1 MSKLQDHERVRSSGE
16 ESLEQESEYSD
27 SASKQ
32 LENSSRS
39 LSRSS
44 IRSVSNSK
52 TDFNEVERSPYLV
65 KRLLESEEKNLFS
78 HVKFNLVKK
87 RVESLNKDKPK
98 ILDVGCGLQVA
109 KRYLGDLGL
118 SFDYVGVDYESKF
131 SPDFVVDLNYA
142 LDLTATLPWEP
153 DVVLVLDVLEHLH
166 EDKAKLDNVVA
177 NLAASLPSHCT
188 AIITL
193 PQMYRLDRF
202 KPRHLHY
209 PEHKIRLTQREWR
222 DILSNHFDVTHTQG
236 VGYLSVIPYL
246 VMASRRYKPDNRLG
260 RLFNYLR
267 GNLFEFGP
275 LKPVDLMLSNT
286 LGKIGP
292 LKHVSNDILFVAN
305 PKR

>member
-1 MSKLQDHERVRSSGE
+1 MLKKQDHDLATSNRE
-16 ESLEQESEYSD
+16 ESLKEEPEYSEPD
-27 SASKQ
+27 SKQ
-32 LENSSRS
+32 FQNSSRS

-44 IRSVSNSK
+44 GNAK
-52 TDFNEVERSPYLV
+52 TDFTEAERSPYLV
-65 KRLLESEEKNLFS
+65 KRLLEIEEKNLFS
-78 HVKFNLVKK
+78 HVKFNLVKS
-87 RVESLNKDKPK
+87 RIELLNKKEPK

-109 KRYLGDLGL
+109 RRYLNNLGL
-118 SFDYVGVDYESKF
+118 SFDYIGVDYESKF
-131 SPDFVVDLNYA
+131 SPDRVVDLNHA

-153 DVVLVLDVLEHLH
+153 DVVLALDVLEHLH
-166 EDKAKLDNVVA
+166 EDVTKLDTVVS
-177 NLAASLPSHCT
+177 NLAASLPTTCT

-209 PEHKIRLTQREWR
+209 PEHKIRLTQNEWR
-222 DILSNHFDVTHTQG
+222 DVLSNHFDITYTQG

-260 RLFNYLR
+260 SLFNYLR

-275 LKPVDLMLSNT
+275 LKPIDLMLSNT
-286 LGKIGP
+286 LGKTGP
-292 LKHVSNDILFVAN
+292 LKHISNDILFVAT